1 MSSEIYEIIELSN
14 GDVALRR
21 AGGDE
26 EALVCIQFSSESLK
40 VIGGYKVAVAK
51 AMLEAGIEAVQDL
64 GKRGGEFEN
73 LEEESG
79 EFVEHTLH

>member
-64 GKRGGEFEN
+64 GKRGEFEN